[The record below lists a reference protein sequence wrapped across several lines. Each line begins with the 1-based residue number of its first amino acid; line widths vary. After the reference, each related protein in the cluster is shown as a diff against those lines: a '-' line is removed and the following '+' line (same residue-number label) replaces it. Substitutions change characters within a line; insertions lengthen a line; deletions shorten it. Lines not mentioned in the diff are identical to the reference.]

1 MFCFCES
8 RPKPSGAIWSQ
19 RESAKPRK
27 AKKKVPGHSQVALL
41 VVLRSEAAIAEPIQ
55 VRLSKRTRVPVTE
68 FGGELRRT
76 PVGHQNPGIHALK
89 IPALQAMVKT
99 HKSDYSPLQRHRHA
113 RIIEHNSRGMMA
125 ERNIERKEGDL
136 RALSC
141 LPPCMPLCVCVCVC
155 VSLALYAPHPLAA
168 FPPALPGPVLS
179 AKAQPTL
186 CCAMPALCCGWFG
199 IAVCGCS
206 ASRYCTALHCALE
219 CLASLLLSPNRTEPS
234 LVSLPT
240 EVI

>member
-113 RIIEHNSRGMMA
+113 RIIEHNSRDMMA
-125 ERNIERKEGDL
+125 ERNMERKEGDI

-141 LPPCMPLCVCVCVC
+141 LPPCLLSLSLCVCVCVC
-155 VSLALYAPHPLAA
+155 
-168 FPPALPGPVLS
+168 FPSFVCPSPPRCLPACPSWP
-179 AKAQPTL
+179 
-186 CCAMPALCCGWFG
+186 CALCQSSAHAELCHASVVLWLVWHCGLWMQ
-199 IAVCGCS
+199 C
-206 ASRYCTALHCALE
+206 E
-219 CLASLLLSPNRTEPS
+219 
-234 LVSLPT
+234 
-240 EVI
+240 

>member
-1 MFCFCES
+1 MSEFFVS
-8 RPKPSGAIWSQ
+8 ARAGRSNQGPSGASGSQ
-19 RESAKPRK
+19 PNPEKP
-27 AKKKVPGHSQVALL
+27 KKKVLGHNQVALL

-113 RIIEHNSRGMMA
+113 RIIEHNSRDMMA
-125 ERNIERKEGDL
+125 ERNMERKEGDI

-141 LPPCMPLCVCVCVC
+141 LPPCLLPLSLSVCVCVC
-155 VSLALYAPHPLAA
+155 VFPLLCMPLTPSLPSRLPFLALCS
-168 FPPALPGPVLS
+168 LP
-179 AKAQPTL
+179 K
-186 CCAMPALCCGWFG
+186 
-199 IAVCGCS
+199 
-206 ASRYCTALHCALE
+206 
-219 CLASLLLSPNRTEPS
+219 LSPR
-234 LVSLPT
+234 
-240 EVI
+240 